1 MKTYTILEIAKE
13 LNTNKE
19 RIRKTLN
26 KLNIEAENEKTRTH
40 NNIAKV
46 YSLKSKELVILELSQ
61 DLGVNNAPDS
71 QFSAPESK
79 GAHHNLAQE
88 TQFLHQNAPE
98 STDYAPDSQFY
109 ASGAQDEIIKL
120 LKSQL
125 EDKDKQ
131 LDKSY
136 QEKQDL
142 IRSLNESQQ
151 LVNQQQQLSFQAN
164 KKISILELEL
174 KEVLLEEEIE
184 HKDSSDRKWYHIFKR
199 RK

>member
-71 QFSAPESK
+71 APESQ
-79 GAHHNLAQE
+79 GVHQNLAQE
-88 TQFLHQNAPE
+88 TQFMHQSAPE
-98 STDYAPDSQFY
+98 LKDYAPDSQIY
-109 ASGAQDEIIKL
+109 APESQDEIIKL

-131 LDKSY
+131 LDRAY

-142 IRSLNESQQ
+142 IRSLSEAQQ
-151 LVNQQQQLSFQAN
+151 LVNQQQQLSLQTN
-164 KKISILELEL
+164 KKIGILELEL
-174 KEVLLEEEIE
+174 KEVLEEEKE
-184 HKDSSDRKWYHIFKR
+184 NRQSNNRKWYDIFKR
-199 RK
+199 KK

>member
-40 NNIAKV
+40 NNIAKI

-61 DLGVNNAPDS
+61 DLGVNNVQD
-71 QFSAPESK
+71 SAPEMQ
-79 GAHHNLAQE
+79 GAHQNLAQE
-88 TQFLHQNAPE
+88 MQDMHQNAPE
-98 STDYAPDSQFY
+98 S
-109 ASGAQDEIIKL
+109 QDEIIKL
-120 LKSQL
+120 LKLQL

-131 LDKSY
+131 LDRAY

-142 IRSLNESQQ
+142 TRSLSEAQQ
-151 LVNQQQQLSFQAN
+151 LVNQQQQLSLQAHN
-164 KKISILELEL
+164 KIGILELEL
-174 KEVLLEEEIE
+174 KDKIQEEVYKNELKNED
-184 HKDSSDRKWYHIFKR
+184 KKPKWYNIFK
-199 RK
+199 KNK

>member
-61 DLGVNNAPDS
+61 DLGVNNAQD
-71 QFSAPESK
+71 SAPE
-79 GAHHNLAQE
+79 AQDM
-88 TQFLHQNAPE
+88 HQNAPE
-98 STDYAPDSQFY
+98 LKDYAPDSRFY
-109 ASGAQDEIIKL
+109 APEAQDEIIKL

-131 LDKSY
+131 LDRAY

-142 IRSLNESQQ
+142 IRSLSETQQ
-151 LVNQQQQLSFQAN
+151 LVNQQQQLSLQAYN
-164 KKISILELEL
+164 KIGILELEL
-174 KEVLLEEEIE
+174 KEVSEEKSESKEINN
-184 HKDSSDRKWYHIFKR
+184 KKWYDIFKR
-199 RK
+199 KK